1 MNIKRKSK
9 RKIFITTLLTMIIYI
24 LSLNEINALVKL
36 DKNLKIQIIATS
48 NLNGKFTAYEYSK
61 NMNVDGGLT
70 QISTL
75 IKEEMDNNKNTVI
88 IDNGD
93 SIRGNY
99 SNLFSEDKENPMILA
114 MNKIGYDVLNL
125 GEGELNL
132 GIDKVNSF
140 KNQSQ
145 NKVNIIC
152 SNLYKNG
159 ERVFDGYAIKEL
171 DNNIKVAIIGI
182 VLPEIEKK
190 YDNKLNGCT
199 LKNPIDEVGIV
210 IDEIKSKGGADLYI
224 LSANISVREE
234 KNSDENLIRKIAE
247 RYDNISA
254 IVIGDECEIE
264 EVEKI
269 NNAIVIKPN
278 SNGESIGKIE
288 ITLEKID
295 NEYKIVN
302 EESEII
308 PTASVIEDEELTE
321 EVKSYHEILVIDA
334 TKKIGVLDKD
344 LVEKDNIKGIPQ
356 SIVSDQGLTDFINE
370 VQLYYSRKQLE
381 ELDIDV
387 DNIYHVSA
395 ANIFESTSNIEEGNI
410 TKADIYNIYGNDNN
424 LSTIKITGKQLK
436 KLMEWSVA
444 IYNKFQEGDLT
455 ISLNEKRK
463 IYQYYMFD
471 GISYE
476 INISNDIN
484 DRIENLI
491 FEKDKKEVKDDDT
504 VYLAINN
511 LSSKSIIDSEIN
523 SVFHGESYEKICD
536 TSNYRI
542 SAIRDL
548 IFDYIIN
555 VNNGEIKRNVDEN
568 WKLTGVKYDNKKRE
582 VAMRLINEEKLK
594 IMKSSDEKN
603 PIIKSITWDD
613 VIKVS
618 DKTIDIIAF
627 NDFHG
632 SLQEG
637 DKSIGAAKLLT
648 LIKEKQ
654 SLKSDDYDS
663 FIVSTG
669 DVYGGAPISTLTYGK
684 AVSEFLKEMDL
695 TVSSIGIHEFDLGID
710 KIKAWQREGEFS
722 FLAANIVD
730 KESRNPISWIEPYS
744 VIESNGLKI
753 GVIGVTTPEI
763 VSRIKDEN
771 IENLE
776 FISPESVINKYAKK
790 LKEEEKVNA
799 VVVLGYLEAIQ
810 NKITDK
816 VEGEATELAKSIY
829 NVDAIITGS
838 NGKYIS
844 GSVNNIPIVEAG
856 GNGEGLSNLKFTFN
870 VEGKLL
876 NVEGIS
882 EKICKTDEKIIAND
896 NMEGIIKSYEE
907 ELSDILLE
915 KIAYLD
921 RDLDYDKDNGLTCI
935 GMVIAESLRRIANTD
950 IVLIDGREITGGLEQ
965 GEVTVEDLYTIV
977 PYDNELVTINLTGE
991 EIKNIIEDKIK
1002 LNDNEC
1008 VQFAG
1013 INVYYDESR
1022 EIGKRVTSIKLTNGT
1037 SLDMNRSYKVL
1048 ISDFMLSSKTENSV
1062 ANNEEVM
1069 ENNIN
1074 IRNSIME
1081 LWKNEGINFEVE
1093 NLLVVEESQC
1103 YNYINKDEKKH
1114 YSKESIE
1121 ESKGINEKLPITGGV
1136 NSIYIIISANII
1148 MISGMCI
1155 KKKRLK

>member
-1 MNIKRKSK
+1 
-9 RKIFITTLLTMIIYI
+9 MIIYI

-99 SNLFSEDKENPMILA
+99 SNLFSEDKENPMLLA

-321 EVKSYHEILVIDA
+321 EVKSYHERLVIDA

-568 WKLTGVKYDNKKRE
+568 WKLTGVKYDNKKKRSSN
-582 VAMRLINEEKLK
+582 AIN
-594 IMKSSDEKN
+594 
-603 PIIKSITWDD
+603 
-613 VIKVS
+613 
-618 DKTIDIIAF
+618 
-627 NDFHG
+627 
-632 SLQEG
+632 
-637 DKSIGAAKLLT
+637 
-648 LIKEKQ
+648 
-654 SLKSDDYDS
+654 
-663 FIVSTG
+663 
-669 DVYGGAPISTLTYGK
+669 
-684 AVSEFLKEMDL
+684 
-695 TVSSIGIHEFDLGID
+695 
-710 KIKAWQREGEFS
+710 
-722 FLAANIVD
+722 
-730 KESRNPISWIEPYS
+730 
-744 VIESNGLKI
+744 
-753 GVIGVTTPEI
+753 
-763 VSRIKDEN
+763 
-771 IENLE
+771 
-776 FISPESVINKYAKK
+776 
-790 LKEEEKVNA
+790 
-799 VVVLGYLEAIQ
+799 
-810 NKITDK
+810 
-816 VEGEATELAKSIY
+816 
-829 NVDAIITGS
+829 
-838 NGKYIS
+838 
-844 GSVNNIPIVEAG
+844 
-856 GNGEGLSNLKFTFN
+856 
-870 VEGKLL
+870 
-876 NVEGIS
+876 
-882 EKICKTDEKIIAND
+882 
-896 NMEGIIKSYEE
+896 
-907 ELSDILLE
+907 
-915 KIAYLD
+915 
-921 RDLDYDKDNGLTCI
+921 
-935 GMVIAESLRRIANTD
+935 
-950 IVLIDGREITGGLEQ
+950 
-965 GEVTVEDLYTIV
+965 
-977 PYDNELVTINLTGE
+977 
-991 EIKNIIEDKIK
+991 
-1002 LNDNEC
+1002 
-1008 VQFAG
+1008 
-1013 INVYYDESR
+1013 
-1022 EIGKRVTSIKLTNGT
+1022 
-1037 SLDMNRSYKVL
+1037 
-1048 ISDFMLSSKTENSV
+1048 
-1062 ANNEEVM
+1062 
-1069 ENNIN
+1069 
-1074 IRNSIME
+1074 
-1081 LWKNEGINFEVE
+1081 
-1093 NLLVVEESQC
+1093 
-1103 YNYINKDEKKH
+1103 
-1114 YSKESIE
+1114 
-1121 ESKGINEKLPITGGV
+1121 
-1136 NSIYIIISANII
+1136 
-1148 MISGMCI
+1148 
-1155 KKKRLK
+1155 

>member
-321 EVKSYHEILVIDA
+321 EVKSYHERLVIDA

-568 WKLTGVKYDNKKRE
+568 WKLTGVKYDNEKRE

-613 VIKVS
+613 VIEVS

-816 VEGEATELAKSIY
+816 VEGEVTELAKSIY

-896 NMEGIIKSYEE
+896 NMERIIKSYEE

-921 RDLDYDKDNGLTCI
+921 RDLDYDKDNGLTYI

-1022 EIGKRVTSIKLTNGT
+1022 EIGKGVTSIKLTNGT

-1103 YNYINKDEKKH
+1103 YNYINKDEKKY
-1114 YSKESIE
+1114 YSKGSIE

>member
-93 SIRGNY
+93 SIQGNY

-125 GEGELNL
+125 GEGKLNL

-288 ITLEKID
+288 ISLEKID

-308 PTASVIEDEELTE
+308 PTASVREDEELTE
-321 EVKSYHEILVIDA
+321 EVKSYHERLVIDA

-568 WKLTGVKYDNKKRE
+568 WKLTGVKYDNEKRE

-613 VIKVS
+613 VIEVS

-695 TVSSIGIHEFDLGID
+695 IVSSIGIHEFDLGID
-710 KIKAWQREGEFS
+710 EIKAWQREGEFS

-730 KESRNPISWIEPYS
+730 KESKNPISWIEPYS

-844 GSVNNIPIVEAG
+844 GSVNNIPIVEAA

-896 NMEGIIKSYEE
+896 NMERIIKSYEE

-921 RDLDYDKDNGLTCI
+921 RDLDYDKDNGLTYI

-1062 ANNEEVM
+1062 VNNEEVM

-1103 YNYINKDEKKH
+1103 YNYINKDEEKY
-1114 YSKESIE
+1114 YSKGSIE

>member
-321 EVKSYHEILVIDA
+321 EVKSYHERLVIDA

-816 VEGEATELAKSIY
+816 VEGEVTELAKSIY
-829 NVDAIITGS
+829 NVDAIITGN

-950 IVLIDGREITGGLEQ
+950 IVLIDGREITGGLKK

>member
-99 SNLFSEDKENPMILA
+99 SNLFSEDKENPMLLA

-321 EVKSYHEILVIDA
+321 EVKSYHERLVIDA

-816 VEGEATELAKSIY
+816 VEGEVTELAKSIY
-829 NVDAIITGS
+829 NVDAIITGN

-950 IVLIDGREITGGLEQ
+950 IVLIDGREITGGLKK

>member
-254 IVIGDECEIE
+254 IVI
-264 EVEKI
+264 
-269 NNAIVIKPN
+269 KPN

-321 EVKSYHEILVIDA
+321 EVKSYHERLVIDA

-395 ANIFESTSNIEEGNI
+395 ANIFESTSNIDEGNI

-568 WKLTGVKYDNKKRE
+568 WKLTGVKYDNEKRE

-613 VIKVS
+613 VIEVS

-627 NDFHG
+627 NDFNG

-730 KESRNPISWIEPYS
+730 KESRNLISWIEPYS

-816 VEGEATELAKSIY
+816 VEGEVTELAKSIY

-896 NMEGIIKSYEE
+896 NMERIIKSYEE

-921 RDLDYDKDNGLTCI
+921 RDLDYDKDNGLTYI

-1022 EIGKRVTSIKLTNGT
+1022 EIGKGVTSIKLTNGT

-1103 YNYINKDEKKH
+1103 YNYINKDEKKY
-1114 YSKESIE
+1114 YSKGSIE

>member
-288 ITLEKID
+288 ISLEKID

-308 PTASVIEDEELTE
+308 PTASVREDEELTE
-321 EVKSYHEILVIDA
+321 EVKSYHERLVIDA
-334 TKKIGVLDKD
+334 TKKIGLLDKD

-568 WKLTGVKYDNKKRE
+568 WKLTGVKYDNEKRE

-613 VIKVS
+613 VIEVS

-695 TVSSIGIHEFDLGID
+695 IVSSIGIHEFDLGID
-710 KIKAWQREGEFS
+710 KMKAWQREGEFS

-730 KESRNPISWIEPYS
+730 KESKNPISWIEPYS

-844 GSVNNIPIVEAG
+844 GSVNNIPIVEAA

-896 NMEGIIKSYEE
+896 NMERIIKSYEE

-921 RDLDYDKDNGLTCI
+921 RDLDYDKDNGLTYI

-1022 EIGKRVTSIKLTNGT
+1022 EIGKGVTSIKLTNGT

-1103 YNYINKDEKKH
+1103 YNYINKDEEKY
-1114 YSKESIE
+1114 YSKGSIE

>member
-321 EVKSYHEILVIDA
+321 EVKSYHERLVIDA

-816 VEGEATELAKSIY
+816 VEGEVTELAKSIY

-950 IVLIDGREITGGLEQ
+950 IVLIDGREITGGLKK

>member
-288 ITLEKID
+288 ISLEKID

-308 PTASVIEDEELTE
+308 PTASVREDEELTE
-321 EVKSYHEILVIDA
+321 EVKSYHERLVIDA
-334 TKKIGVLDKD
+334 TKKIGLLDKD

-568 WKLTGVKYDNKKRE
+568 WKLTGVKYDNEKRE

-613 VIKVS
+613 VIEVS

-710 KIKAWQREGEFS
+710 KMKAWQREGEFS

-730 KESRNPISWIEPYS
+730 KESKNPISWIEPYS

-844 GSVNNIPIVEAG
+844 GSVNNIPIVEAA

-896 NMEGIIKSYEE
+896 NMERIIKSYEE

-921 RDLDYDKDNGLTCI
+921 RDLDYDKDNGLTYI

-1022 EIGKRVTSIKLTNGT
+1022 EIGKGVTSIKLTNGT

-1103 YNYINKDEKKH
+1103 YNYINKDEEKY
-1114 YSKESIE
+1114 YSKGSIE

>member
-93 SIRGNY
+93 SIQGNY

-278 SNGESIGKIE
+278 SNGESIGKI
-288 ITLEKID
+288 D

-308 PTASVIEDEELTE
+308 PTASVREDEELTE
-321 EVKSYHEILVIDA
+321 EVKSYHERLVIDA

-568 WKLTGVKYDNKKRE
+568 WKLTGVKYDNEKRE

-613 VIKVS
+613 VIEVS

-695 TVSSIGIHEFDLGID
+695 IVSSIGIHEFDLGID
-710 KIKAWQREGEFS
+710 KMKAWQREGEFS

-730 KESRNPISWIEPYS
+730 KESKNPISWIEPYS

-844 GSVNNIPIVEAG
+844 GSVNNIPIVEAA

-896 NMEGIIKSYEE
+896 NMERIIKSYEE

-921 RDLDYDKDNGLTCI
+921 RDLDYDKDNGLTYI

-1103 YNYINKDEKKH
+1103 YNYINKDEEKY
-1114 YSKESIE
+1114 YSKGSIE